1 MVQEGDAP
9 PNSTLCFI
17 PPRWFGPKG
26 LDPRLCSTERGGRAA
41 EEDMFNFNPA
51 LSELKGPLTM
61 TTPGIFALAVLES
74 KREERKRSEATPFLY
89 TFAFTTRLPLDL
101 DSPEFLSM
109 LGEFILREIALEAA
123 SRAVQTRP
131 EAPLEQSAKPLR
143 PLSSKQQTQP

>member
-1 MVQEGDAP
+1 
-9 PNSTLCFI
+9 
-17 PPRWFGPKG
+17 
-26 LDPRLCSTERGGRAA
+26 
-41 EEDMFNFNPA
+41 MFNFDPA